1 LSGPWTV
8 KFDPEW
14 GGPES
19 VVFDKLQDWTKRPEE
34 GIKYYS
40 GKATYHK
47 TFDLPELLRESN
59 RKIHLNLGK
68 LNNVAQVRLNG
79 KDLGIVW
86 TAPWNVAV
94 LSTGNNLEIEVV
106 NLWPNRLIGD
116 ARLPE
121 AKRLTTTNVKK
132 FKPDSPLLESGLLGP
147 VTLQVAE

>member
-1 LSGPWTV
+1 NFPKLKTVQELSGPWTV

-19 VVFDKLQDWTKRPEE
+19 VVFDKLQDWTERPEE

-47 TFDLPELLRESN
+47 TFDLPDLLRESK

-68 LNNVAQVRLNG
+68 LNNIA
-79 KDLGIVW
+79 
-86 TAPWNVAV
+86 AV

-132 FKPDSPLLESGLLGP
+132 FKPDSPLLPSGLLGP
-147 VTLQVAE
+147 VALVAEE

>member
-1 LSGPWTV
+1 MSGPWTV

-86 TAPWNVAV
+86 TAPWNVDITRAV

-116 ARLPE
+116 
-121 AKRLTTTNVKK
+121 
-132 FKPDSPLLESGLLGP
+132 
-147 VTLQVAE
+147 